1 MLCVMQLER
10 VNWENRTLKQQLQY
24 ADPVLLLLSGPTLLC
39 ISLVSCPKKHAE
51 TINRQTVCFLLVA
64 DPDEGPSRTATKRA
78 SIGHV
83 RSTVASL
90 LVPRSTVLYI
100 RESVRRQS
108 HPPPKTQHER
118 SRRKSAPN
126 SSGTGKRRVPIS
138 GCFYLRIYA
147 MGSWKKPSSQ
157 YLETTKSTNRAGEEN
172 GRRKSDIVVV

>member
-83 RSTVASL
+83 RSTVANL
-90 LVPRSTVLYI
+90 LLKYRGLPSCTYGNPSGVSRI
-100 RESVRRQS
+100 H
-108 HPPPKTQHER
+108 HPKHNTKDLGGNLH
-118 SRRKSAPN
+118 
-126 SSGTGKRRVPIS
+126 
-138 GCFYLRIYA
+138 RI
-147 MGSWKKPSSQ
+147 
-157 YLETTKSTNRAGEEN
+157 RAGLASAEFQSPGAFTCEFTLWGLGKN
-172 GRRKSDIVVV
+172 LQANT